1 MILSIAWRNVWRSK
15 SRSLIMIAAI
25 AIGLIAGVFIM
36 AFMQGLV
43 DARVQ
48 SATKSELAHLQIH
61 APHFAENS
69 DIKFYIPNS
78 QELMAEVAGKDSVVA
93 ASRRLLA
100 EPFITAAH
108 GTAGGTLLGIEPDWE
123 KKVTDIS
130 EHLVDGTYLEKTSRM
145 APVLV
150 GAKLAEKLK
159 LKTGSKLNVQLV
171 NRSGELS
178 LKGYRV
184 SGIYKT
190 ASTGYD
196 ETHLFVRYQDLK
208 AQLGME
214 EHAAHEIAILLQ
226 KGDEAELLK
235 PSIQKIVGN
244 NIVETW
250 KEISPEMF
258 LLTNMMG
265 QVMYIFVFIIIL
277 ALGFGIVN
285 TMLMAVMERT
295 KEIGMLMAVGMNRR
309 KIFFMIILEAVM
321 LTVTAG
327 VIGAVIG
334 SLITKYFETTPINL
348 SILAKGLEKFGFAS
362 QVYTSLNSGTLVTI
376 FILVVITGI
385 ISAIYPALR
394 ALKLNPAEATRTD

>member
-1 MILSIAWRNVWRSK
+1 MWRSK

-61 APHFAENS
+61 APHFAENR
-69 DIKFYIPNS
+69 DVKFFIPGS
-78 QELMAEVAGKDSVVA
+78 QELMDKIGGQDSVVA
-93 ASRRLLA
+93 VSRRLIA
-100 EPFITAAH
+100 EPFVTAAH
-108 GTAGGTLLGIEPDWE
+108 GTAGGTLLGIEPDRE
-123 KKVTDIS
+123 EKVTDIS
-130 EHLVDGTYLEKTSRM
+130 ERLVDGTYLEKTSRM

-159 LKTGSKLNVQLV
+159 LKTGSRLNVQLV

-214 EHAAHEIAILLQ
+214 EGAAHEIAILLE
-226 KGDEAELLK
+226 KGDEADLVK
-235 PSIQKIVGN
+235 PSIQKIAGN

-265 QVMYIFVFIIIL
+265 QVMYIFVLIIIL

-309 KIFFMIILEAVM
+309 KIFFMIIFEAVM

-362 QVYTSLNSGTLVTI
+362 QVYTSLSIGTLATI
-376 FILVVITGI
+376 FMLVVITGI
-385 ISAIYPALR
+385 ISAIYPARR
-394 ALKLNPAEATRTD
+394 ALKLNPAEATRMD

>member
-1 MILSIAWRNVWRSK
+1 MIWSIAWRNVWRSK

-61 APHFAENS
+61 APRFAENK
-69 DIKFYIPNS
+69 DVEFFIPGS
-78 QELMAEVAGKDSVVA
+78 QELMDKIDGKDSVVA
-93 ASRRLLA
+93 VSRRLLA
-100 EPFITAAH
+100 EPFVTAAH
-108 GTAGGTLLGIEPDWE
+108 GTAGGTLLGIEPDRE
-123 KKVTDIS
+123 EKVTDIS

-145 APVLV
+145 PPVLV

-214 EHAAHEIAILLQ
+214 EGAAHEIAILLQ
-226 KGDEAELLK
+226 KGDEADLVK
-235 PSIQKIVGN
+235 PSIQKIAGN

-309 KIFFMIILEAVM
+309 KIFFMIIFEAVM

-327 VIGAVIG
+327 LIGAVIG

-362 QVYTSLNSGTLVTI
+362 QVYTSLSIGTLATI
-376 FILVVITGI
+376 FMLVVVTGI
-385 ISAIYPALR
+385 ISAIYPARR